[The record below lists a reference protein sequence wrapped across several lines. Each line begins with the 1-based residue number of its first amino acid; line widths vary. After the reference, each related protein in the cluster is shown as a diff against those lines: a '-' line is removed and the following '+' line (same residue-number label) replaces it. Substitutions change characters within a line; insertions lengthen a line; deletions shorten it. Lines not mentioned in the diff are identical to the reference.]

1 MLPISLP
8 RSPTKRTKG
17 VQRPKLPEPPLRPP
31 AERARDPRPPGSP
44 GLQVADPD
52 NLHPRLVALAK
63 APPSPSRPR
72 SLQAATTCAT
82 VVLDDCVKDCQPVVH
97 GQVEGRLVDGRVG
110 APA

>member
-44 GLQVADPD
+44 GLQGADPD

-82 VVLDDCVKDCQPVVH
+82 VVLAWAFATASDPGCA
-97 GQVEGRLVDGRVG
+97 GR
-110 APA
+110 